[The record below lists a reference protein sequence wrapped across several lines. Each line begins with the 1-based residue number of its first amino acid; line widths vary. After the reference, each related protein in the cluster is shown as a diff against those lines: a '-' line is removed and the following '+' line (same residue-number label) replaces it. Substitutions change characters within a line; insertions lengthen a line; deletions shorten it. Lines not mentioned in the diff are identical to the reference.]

1 MIALLLAK
9 NIHCRKKVC
18 LINAFQKVPLNTDR
32 FCLQYN
38 YFNARLI
45 RPRGKVYYDRVILIR
60 RTLLVKTLLYS
71 RYCNAI
77 CGLFNIDHNDGTEM
91 LKEDVKL

>member
-32 FCLQYN
+32 FCIQYS
-38 YFNARLI
+38 YFNARLL
-45 RPRGKVYYDRVILIR
+45 RPRGKVYYDRVIMIR
-60 RTLLVKTLLYS
+60 RTPLVKTLLY

-77 CGLFNIDHNDGTEM
+77 CGLFNIDHNDSTKM
-91 LKEDVKL
+91 LKDVKL

>member
-9 NIHCRKKVC
+9 NIHCRKMC

-32 FCLQYN
+32 FCVQYN
-38 YFNARLI
+38 YFNAHLLH
-45 RPRGKVYYDRVILIR
+45 PRGKVYYDHVIMIR

-77 CGLFNIDHNDGTEM
+77 CGLFNIHHNDSTKM
-91 LKEDVKL
+91 LKEGVKL